1 MVHGV
6 QGTRQS
12 VDVLIVGSGPVGA
25 AFARVIHETAPRMSI
40 LMVEAGPQLTER
52 PGMNMRNV
60 PGGHQYAKDID
71 FVGDVDK
78 VTRRPM
84 ARSGTYLYADDNPDS
99 APSSMPAAAYSMS
112 VGGMGAFWGTA
123 CPRPYGAERIAF
135 LEGELDE
142 LLKTGE
148 SLLAAQQAYLDSARV
163 NVSLAVLEEAL
174 APRVAGHR
182 PVQALPTGTQQQPDG
197 KLYWTGSDVVLGP
210 LVSPGKAAR
219 FELRSR
225 TLCRRLIVDQ
235 DHVAGANL
243 VDPQSGTSY
252 EVHAGA
258 VVVAA
263 DGVRTAQVL
272 HASGIRRTALG
283 HYFNEHPL
291 AMCIVALHK
300 ELREQIRELSGG
312 GSQPAGAARIWVP
325 YNDDLHPH
333 NGTISDLGPFQLP
346 STADPELSAEDA
358 AVLHWAG
365 LGEPHEQNWIEF
377 LDDRQDRYGM
387 PGIRFHYS
395 RDLFDQECLQ
405 DGVTAMCKA
414 AEALGTIVPGREPV
428 LLPNGSSLHYQG
440 AARMGA
446 VDDGTSV
453 CDPNSRVWGFRNLY
467 IGGNCVI
474 PTATA
479 CNPTL
484 TSVAL
489 AVKAARHLV
498 SN

>member
-1 MVHGV
+1 
-6 QGTRQS
+6 
-12 VDVLIVGSGPVGA
+12 VGSGPVGA
-25 AFARVIHETAPRMSI
+25 AFARVIHEAAPDMSI
-40 LMVEAGPQLTER
+40 LMVEAGPQLTEP

-78 VTRRPM
+78 VTRLPV
-84 ARSGTYLYADDNPDS
+84 ARSGTYLYADANPDS
-99 APSSMPAAAYSMS
+99 APTSMPAAAYSMN

-135 LEGELDE
+135 LEDELDE

-148 SLLAAQQAYLDSARV
+148 DLLAAQRAFLDSARA
-163 NVSLAVLEEAL
+163 NVSLAVLQEAL
-174 APRVAGHR
+174 APLVTGHR
-182 PVQALPTGTQQQPDG
+182 PVQALPSGTQRQPDG
-197 KLYWTGSDVVLGP
+197 KPYWTGSDVVLGP
-210 LVSPGKAAR
+210 LLSPEKAAR

-225 TLCRRLIVDQ
+225 TLCRRLIANR
-235 DHVAGANL
+235 DHVVGADL
-243 VDPQSGTSY
+243 VDLEGRTTY

-263 DGVRTAQVL
+263 DGIRTAQVL
-272 HASGIRRTALG
+272 HASGIRPTALG

-291 AMCIVALHK
+291 AMCMVALHK
-300 ELREQIRELSGG
+300 DLREQIRELSGEPPL
-312 GSQPAGAARIWVP
+312 SGATKVWVP
-325 YNDDLHPH
+325 YNDELHPH

-346 STADPELSAEDA
+346 STADPELSPDDA
-358 AVLHWAG
+358 AILHWAG
-365 LGEPHEQNWIEF
+365 LGEPHEQNRIEF
-377 LDDRQDRYGM
+377 LDDRQDRQGM

-405 DGVTAMCKA
+405 DGLTAMRKA
-414 AEALGTIVPGREPV
+414 AEALGTVVPGREPV

-453 CDPNSRVWGFRNLY
+453 CDPNSRVWGLRNLY
-467 IGGNCVI
+467 IGGNSVI

-484 TSVAL
+484 TSVSL

-498 SN
+498 SD